1 MRLSVAFY
9 CVMKLWLA
17 TAPAAA
23 EVVSPRVTTFL
34 GIEGAFD
41 GGHFSAGVDATIGSH
56 VDGRGF
62 ALRATAGTGLSQFR
76 ADPLLPG
83 RIVEVTQ
90 TARLLLGWR
99 ESGSWGVATLFIG
112 GALESRRLVP
122 ALLWDTQ
129 TGTRFG
135 PAIALDA
142 WLKPMERVAVH
153 VFADYTTAYHA
164 GTLRVAPG
172 YDIGD
177 GLFVG
182 PEGTLS
188 FHHGTLRTRLGL
200 HVTGLRL
207 GTLGLRFSGGWAMD
221 RAGRAGPYGAM
232 SLWRNY

>member
-1 MRLSVAFY
+1 MRLSVAFC
-9 CVMKLWLA
+9 CVMTLWLA

-23 EVVSPRVTTFL
+23 EAVLPRVTTFL
-34 GIEGAFD
+34 GVEGAFD

-62 ALRATAGTGLSQFR
+62 ALRATAGTGLSRFR

-90 TARLLLGWR
+90 AARLLLGWR
-99 ESGSWGVATLFIG
+99 ESGSWGIATLFVG
-112 GALESRRLVP
+112 GALESRRLAP
-122 ALLWDTQ
+122 ALLFDTQ

-135 PAIALDA
+135 PAVVLDA

-153 VFADYTTAYHA
+153 VFADYTTAYRA

-188 FHHGTLRTRLGL
+188 VHHGTLRTRLGF

-207 GTLGLRFSGGWAMD
+207 GPVGLRLSGGWAMD
-221 RAGRAGPYGAM
+221 RGGRSGPYGAL
-232 SLWRNY
+232 SLWRSH